1 MNLSRRI
8 AAVGLAAVSL
18 SAFATP
24 ALAKDINNT
33 VTSIAPGVAPAP
45 DTGGSGGGGRRAT
58 CVAVGIDPVTG
69 STLMS
74 CTTAR
79 P

>member
-1 MNLSRRI
+1 MILSRTGI
-8 AAVGLAAVSL
+8 AVGLAALSL
-18 SAFATP
+18 GGAATP

-33 VTSIAPGVAPAP
+33 VVQIAPGVTPASS
-45 DTGGSGGGGRRAT
+45 TSGGGGGGRRAT
-58 CVAVGIDPVTG
+58 CQPTGIDPVTG
-69 STLMS
+69 STIMT